1 MYYYNKKRIHTY
13 TREYV
18 ARFNQIKEG
27 FVYLLTNPAW
37 KGWIKAGMAVDAKD
51 RCKSYQTGSPH
62 RDYELQHKRFFKNR
76 KLAEST
82 AHDILA
88 ELAEERNGEWFKI
101 NKRVAQEAID
111 KI

>member
-1 MYYYNKKRIHTY
+1 MSDLRLLLYKQYGDNMRVKLRINKTKKGTEFLFADFIDNNGKRQ
-13 TREYV
+13 R
-18 ARFNQIKEG
+18 
-27 FVYLLTNPAW
+27 
-37 KGWIKAGMAVDAKD
+37 KALNLDN
-51 RCKSYQTGSPH
+51 TP
-62 RDYELQHKRFFKNR
+62 KNR